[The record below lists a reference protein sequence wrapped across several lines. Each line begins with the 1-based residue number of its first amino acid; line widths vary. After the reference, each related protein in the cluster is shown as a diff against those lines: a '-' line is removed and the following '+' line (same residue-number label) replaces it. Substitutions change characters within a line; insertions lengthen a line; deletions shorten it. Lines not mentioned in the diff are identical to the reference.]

1 MEKDTVCQQLTIN
14 PVVFE
19 LSELEERL
27 EMISCNPGEVVVTP
41 FGIPANAFCYRICF
55 T

>member
-1 MEKDTVCQQLTIN
+1 MEKDTLHKNFAIN

-27 EMISCNPGEVVVTP
+27 EMISCNPGEVVVIP